1 MVLYFWD
8 LLIYQCERQL
18 NFGTTRVTPQRNSII
33 LQVRHAM
40 NTEIFRSVTSNIS
53 LKSLKLGELGK

>member
-8 LLIYQCERQL
+8 LLIHQCERQL

-40 NTEIFRSVTSNIS
+40 NTEMFRSVTSNIS

>member
-18 NFGTTRVTPQRNSII
+18 NFGKIKNDATMQFNDIK
-33 LQVRHAM
+33 
-40 NTEIFRSVTSNIS
+40 SVACDKHGNPPFSNIKY
-53 LKSLKLGELGK
+53 LIKIT